1 MPFDAYICDIK
12 IISIINKIMENK
24 EFTFKGMKVNGFVML
39 FVFLAIFAL
48 GVFLISAG
56 VDSSDGLIGAGVSL
70 CVTDLILLM
79 GFVQVE
85 PNEARVMMFF
95 GKYRGTFSE
104 VGFYWVNPFIST
116 KKLSLRARNLNAE
129 PIKVNDKIGNP
140 VMIGLVLV
148 WKLKDTYKAMF
159 EIDSQTMA
167 QGLGISVGK
176 DVSSIMRA
184 FENFVMIQSEAAL
197 RQVAGQYAYD
207 NNESNQEELT
217 LRGGDE
223 SINKELEM
231 KLAERLEMAGIEI
244 VEARINYLAY
254 APEIAAVM
262 LRRQQASAVIMAR
275 EKIVE
280 GAVSMVKMAI
290 DRLSSDGVIDLDDDK
305 KAAMVSN
312 LMVVLCGD
320 DTAQPVVNTGT
331 LNM

>member
-1 MPFDAYICDIK
+1 
-12 IISIINKIMENK
+12 MEKK
-24 EFTFKGMKVNGFVML
+24 EFAFKGMKVNGFVML
-39 FVFLAIFAL
+39 FVFIAIFAL

-79 GFVQVE
+79 GFVQIE

-217 LRGGDE
+217 LRDGDE

>member
-1 MPFDAYICDIK
+1 
-12 IISIINKIMENK
+12 MENK

-39 FVFLAIFAL
+39 FVFIAIFAL

-79 GFVQVE
+79 GFVQIE

-290 DRLSSDGVIDLDDDK
+290 DRLSSDGVIELDDDK